1 MMMTVDD
8 MNPNELRD
16 AWRERGPKVE
26 GIRMTLARTGE
37 IMWKLGGH
45 RLVVFLRAHEWRAKR
60 LDGKAVAW
68 EKSQVASAP
77 LASFEDL
84 ERLVIEMQVD
94 DARGLA
100 ERFLVELGLEDPSEH
115 ASLMTDGEHARLLGW
130 ARARMDEGA
139 ARARAYLGPE
149 EGAAIVDLRKALGWP
164 VERSFWVFMLARET
178 QKVAAVVHSCGP
190 STTTCS
196 CSCVED
202 GPCEHEWDGPVQNSE
217 DGLTSSRTC
226 SRCGMPAIEH
236 DMWVLP

>member
-115 ASLMTDGEHARLLGW
+115 ASLMTD
-130 ARARMDEGA
+130 
-139 ARARAYLGPE
+139 
-149 EGAAIVDLRKALGWP
+149 KALGWP